1 MSLVQSKIEG
11 GQTELTERDL
21 DKVTG
26 GAVRG
31 ESVDLTTGT
40 WVKLVARR
48 KRVNPLSPEALGW
61 AAKSDSALWRGYPA
75 HHKPE

>member
-31 ESVDLTTGT
+31 ESVDLDHGDMGETCCPSKTG
-40 WVKLVARR
+40 KPPVAG
-48 KRVNPLSPEALGW
+48 SAWLGG
-61 AAKSDSALWRGYPA
+61 KV
-75 HHKPE
+75 